1 MKKAFISK
9 VLGLVRGILPFYLLT
24 FLPLIAQ
31 AKDYKYETVDGD
43 LMKTRIYTLDNGLKV
58 YLSVNPEKP
67 RIQTFIAVRTG
78 SKNDPAETT
87 GLAHYLEHL
96 MFKGTKQFGTNNPEA
111 EAPLLN
117 EITERYEAYRKL
129 TDPEARKQAYHEIDS
144 VSQLAAQYFIPN
156 EYDKLMATIG
166 AEGTNAY
173 TSNDVT
179 CYTEDIPSN
188 EIENWAKIQADR
200 FQNMVIRGF
209 HTELEAVY
217 EEYNIGLSSD
227 MRKLFAVVSKMLW
240 PTHPYGLQTTIG
252 TQEHLKNPSIVNIKN
267 YFNKWYVPNN
277 VAICVA
283 GDMDMDKTIAI
294 IDKYFSSWEPGKDV
308 AQPTFAPLPP
318 LTAPKDTTI
327 VGQEAEQIW
336 VAWRANQAN
345 SLQADT
351 LQLMEDVLSN
361 GRAGLFDL
369 NLNQTMKVQRANGGA
384 ELLHDHGGFLLM
396 GTPKQGQSLDEVK
409 DLMMAEIDKLKK
421 GDFPDNLLPS
431 IINNK
436 KRNYYGLLESN
447 RGRADMFVDAFI
459 NEVDWQ
465 QEVGRIDRISK
476 ITKDQLVAFANRFFT
491 EGYVTVYKKQGI
503 DSTQKKIDKPAITP
517 IPANRD
523 QMSQF
528 VQNIQNSQVEPIQ
541 PKFVDFQKDMA
552 TLKTENQ
559 LPLYYVKNNENGLFN
574 LAFYYDFGQSA
585 DNRYDVASDYI
596 RYIGTDKMTAAQL
609 KQRFYELACD
619 WNVNVGTE
627 SIAIT
632 LQGLSENMPQALA
645 LLEDLLQNAKADQ
658 GAYDEMV
665 NLTLKRRE
673 DVKKDQRG
681 YFSYLYQYGTV
692 GERNGY
698 RDVMSARQLKDTD
711 PQVFVD
717 LLKGLANYQHRVA
730 YYGPMGEKEV
740 SALIS
745 QAHRSA
751 KQLATVPKNNPYLE
765 QPAAKSEVLIAPYDA
780 KNIYM
785 RLYNNVG
792 RSWNP
797 EEAAVQEVFNE
808 YFGGGMN
815 GIVFQ
820 EMREARG
827 LAYNAFAYY
836 YSPSWKDR
844 KEFAMAHIIT
854 QNDKMADCITHF
866 REIIDEMPVS
876 ETAFQ
881 IAKDAV
887 TKRLASER
895 TTKIGIFYSW
905 LSAQKLGLTGS
916 LNEVIY
922 KNLPKVTLQDIVDF
936 EKQTMAYKAYR
947 YIILGDEKELD
958 MNVLEKIGPVK
969 RLTTEEVFGY

>member
-1 MKKAFISK
+1 MRTKDMKKLLLLLCLMA
-9 VLGLVRGILPFYLLT
+9 LGMST
-24 FLPLIAQ
+24 Q
-31 AKDYKYETVDGD
+31 AKDYKYETVEGD

-67 RIQTFIAVRTG
+67 RIQTYIAVRTG

-96 MFKGTKQFGTNNPEA
+96 MFKGTSQFGTNNPEA

-227 MRKLFAVVSKMLW
+227 MRKLFAVCSKMLW

-277 VAICVA
+277 VAICMA

-294 IDKYFSSWEPGKDV
+294 IDKYFSSWKPGKDV

-336 VAWRANQAN
+336 VAWRAKQAN
-345 SLQADT
+345 ALQADT
-351 LQLMEDVLSN
+351 LELMEDVLSN

-369 NLNQTMKVQRANGGA
+369 DLNQTMKVQRANGGA

-436 KRNYYGLLESN
+436 KRSYYGLLESN

-476 ITKDQLVAFANRFFT
+476 ITKDQLVAFANQFFS
-491 EGYVTVYKKQGI
+491 EGYITVYKKQGV

-528 VQNIQNSQVEPIQ
+528 VQDIQNSLVEPIQ

-552 TLKTENQ
+552 TLKTKNQ

-574 LAFYYDFGQSA
+574 LAFYYEFGQSA

-627 SIAIT
+627 NIAIT

-645 LLEDLLQNAKADQ
+645 LLEDLLQNAKADK

-673 DVKKDQRG
+673 DVKKDQRS

-698 RDVMSARQLKDTD
+698 RDVMSAQQLKDTD

-730 YYGPMGEKEV
+730 YYGPMGENEV

-745 QAHRSA
+745 QTHRAA
-751 KQLATVPKNNPYLE
+751 KQLAAVPQNNPYLE
-765 QPAAKSEVLIAPYDA
+765 QLATKSEVLIAPYDA

-785 RLYNNVG
+785 RLYNNEG

-866 REIIDEMPVS
+866 KEIIDEMPVS

-922 KNLPKVTLQDIVDF
+922 KNLPKVTLQDIVGF
-936 EKQTMAYKAYR
+936 EKQTMANKAYR